1 MFWLFSWSNYVVKY
15 SDLKYDDFDFD
26 CVDKDFDYAEII
38 PDKYRELADEK
49 IPKNKIDMQY
59 KATVEGL
66 SKLIPQ
72 KNKLLG

>member
-15 SDLKYDDFDFD
+15 SNLKFEDFDLDSVDDDFD
-26 CVDKDFDYAEII
+26 YSQII
-38 PDKYRELADEK
+38 PKNYRELADEK

-66 SKLIPQ
+66 SKLIP
-72 KNKLLG
+72 NGNNAL